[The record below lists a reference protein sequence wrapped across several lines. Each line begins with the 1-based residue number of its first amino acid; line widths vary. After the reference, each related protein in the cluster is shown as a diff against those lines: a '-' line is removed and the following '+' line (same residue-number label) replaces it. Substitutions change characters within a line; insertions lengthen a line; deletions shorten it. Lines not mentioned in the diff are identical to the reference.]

1 DLVDKKK
8 RGHAA
13 GLLLQAGALDH
24 LADFLDARGDRAE
37 RDEMAPA
44 RPRDEARER
53 GLARA
58 RRTPENHRRK
68 LSSLDR
74 ALEKASGPQE
84 LLLTEEFLEA
94 PRTHPLGERGTL
106 GAAPRLFRK
115 EVQGLCHEIGVRGA
129 GVLMP
134 RGIGARRCGAAVRRI
149 RRRKFPASAPALAS
163 NFEPA
168 PGPMFRRRP
177 PSGGPRRSPRRG
189 GSRRSTGRAVR
200 GRAPGRPRSE
210 ERRVGKEW

>member
-1 DLVDKKK
+1 RRGSHEHDRAVLDVRQERVLLCLIEAVDLVDKKK

-24 LADFLDARGDRAE
+24 LADFLHARGDRAE

-44 RPRDEARER
+44 CPRDEARER

-58 RRTPENHRRK
+58 RRTPGNHRRK

-84 LLLTEEFLEA
+84 LLLPEEFLEA

-129 GVLMP
+129 RTDVP
-134 RGIGARRCGAAVRRI
+134 TKAAFRWAAA
-149 RRRKFPASAPALAS
+149 FPSAW
-163 NFEPA
+163 
-168 PGPMFRRRP
+168 R
-177 PSGGPRRSPRRG
+177 
-189 GSRRSTGRAVR
+189 
-200 GRAPGRPRSE
+200 
-210 ERRVGKEW
+210 